1 MFKIS
6 HGYTGNSSL
15 IWATESEAWGRKR
28 KEKRPMGKKNE
39 RESWLWL
46 RGSVFSMQE
55 DLGSISSTE
64 KQNCCKAEGIAQ
76 W

>member
-15 IWATESEAWGRKR
+15 IWATESGAWGRKR